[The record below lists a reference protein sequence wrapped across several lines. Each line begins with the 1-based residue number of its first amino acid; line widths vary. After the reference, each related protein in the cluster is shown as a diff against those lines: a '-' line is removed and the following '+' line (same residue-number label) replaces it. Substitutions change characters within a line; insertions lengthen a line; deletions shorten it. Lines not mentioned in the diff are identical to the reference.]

1 MYNNLTEDF
10 GKIIQPDNLDIE
22 LMEHQKTAVYAM
34 RKLEKTAEIAT
45 NIIYY
50 DNTAK
55 DLKIETHIGILGDK
69 VGSGKTYM
77 LIALILLNKEVLQ
90 RDFFYESSRYI
101 TVKASDNNKIKL
113 SSTLIIVPLHILSQ
127 WEESLKMTKNIK
139 YTCINNKES
148 KEIPQDYDI
157 ILVPVNIIN
166 DKYKLFCN
174 YVWNRI
180 IIDEADVAKMNN
192 IDLLSN
198 FIWLVTGTPSGIS
211 YTRTRYLKSLFG
223 DNKGWLTDV
232 ITVKNNIDFINGSMK
247 LPSPKRVIIECQ
259 TPNEIKVV
267 EGFIPGSI
275 INMINAGNIDDAI
288 KTLNCHSD
296 TTENIF
302 QIITKNITRA
312 ISNKEI
318 ELNAEMKKKYN
329 GDAKIE
335 QEKRIAQI
343 ERLIKRLKSRYEALK
358 IKMHEVNDEYCP
370 ICMGEFETQT
380 VMDCCG
386 TSFCFECLSRI
397 VNKFGKCPY
406 CSKLANKYNFHVIK
420 EEKTIS
426 NSNNE
431 VKVEDKID
439 SLLKLIN
446 KNKDHKMLIFAD
458 YINTFKKIE
467 FRLKKEKITYGLLSG
482 NKINEVINNYKI
494 GKINILLLNA
504 KDYGA
509 GLNLQMTDDI
519 IMYHRFTKETEEQ
532 IIGRAQRIG
541 REGQLNVYYLIHNNE
556 NKPIDNTMFNF
567 SDEEFEYKK

>member
-10 GKIIQPDNLDIE
+10 GKIIQPENLDIE

-34 RKLEKTAEIAT
+34 RKLEKTAEIIT
-45 NIIYY
+45 NIVYY

-90 RDFFYESSRYI
+90 RDFFYESSRYV

-139 YTCINNKES
+139 YICINDKEL
-148 KEIPQDYDI
+148 KEIPQNYDI
-157 ILVPVNIIN
+157 VLVPVNIIN
-166 DKYKLFCN
+166 DKYKLFCD

-180 IIDEADVAKMNN
+180 IIDEADVTKVNN

-211 YTRTRYLKSLFG
+211 YTRTKYLKSLFG
-223 DNKGWLTDV
+223 DNKAWLTDV

-247 LPSPKRVIIECQ
+247 LSPPKRVIIECL

-275 INMINAGNIDDAI
+275 MNMINAGNIDDAI

-318 ELNAEMKKKYN
+318 ELNAEMKKN
-329 GDAKIE
+329 IME
-335 QEKRIAQI
+335 ML
-343 ERLIKRLKSRYEALK
+343 RL
-358 IKMHEVNDEYCP
+358 
-370 ICMGEFETQT
+370 
-380 VMDCCG
+380 
-386 TSFCFECLSRI
+386 
-397 VNKFGKCPY
+397 NKK
-406 CSKLANKYNFHVIK
+406 NV
-420 EEKTIS
+420 
-426 NSNNE
+426 
-431 VKVEDKID
+431 
-439 SLLKLIN
+439 LLK
-446 KNKDHKMLIFAD
+446 
-458 YINTFKKIE
+458 
-467 FRLKKEKITYGLLSG
+467 
-482 NKINEVINNYKI
+482 
-494 GKINILLLNA
+494 
-504 KDYGA
+504 
-509 GLNLQMTDDI
+509 
-519 IMYHRFTKETEEQ
+519 
-532 IIGRAQRIG
+532 
-541 REGQLNVYYLIHNNE
+541 
-556 NKPIDNTMFNF
+556 
-567 SDEEFEYKK
+567 